1 MKPYHNAITIFV
13 LLSIL
18 LAGCGLAGQRREV
31 INYTTYTF
39 CKLEETPNLS
49 IYAPWQKKTR
59 RIKLPPNGS
68 ITIRD
73 RGKDY
78 ILYLISCDGRYVAD
92 NYMSWPEPGEPWI
105 VVNATDLESLHAPPP
120 KPTRTPA
127 VVTIKNGTG
136 RDICSIRLGYPREP
150 DSFGNN
156 LLKQSMPSGHQIVLH
171 EPEEIEYA
179 VYVLQIQFCDGK
191 DYETK
196 AITFADIMTITL
208 RGEEQDTRDL
218 SVEREEA
225 K

>member
-127 VVTIKNGTG
+127 VVTIKNGTEK
-136 RDICSIRLGYPREP
+136 DICSVQFSRWREP
-150 DSFGNN
+150 FQFNN
-156 LLKQSMPSGHQIVLH
+156 NILDQTMPPDYQIELK
-171 EPEEIEYA
+171 EPEDIKWGTFVIKVGFCNGNEY
-179 VYVLQIQFCDGK
+179 I
-191 DYETK
+191 TK
-196 AITFADIMTITL
+196 QVTFADIMTITL
-208 RGEEQDTRDL
+208 RGEEQDARDL